1 MQDIFSINNSHFL
14 ASNTLVPQ
22 SHMTTIIA
30 LNADLWHK
38 RKLESVV
45 TLRCMISITSWCII
59 KAWNFGFCKML
70 NAKPLGS
77 NFTME
82 ATHLGTVP
90 NLEVNPPAMN
100 QIILFV
106 ATTHKHNRVVTKRR
120 FSCQPQSTTSAYQYI
135 FRTSG
140 NASPVY
146 TWIICQV
153 HLHAAL
159 EKTGAM
165 TSTHLHK
172 CQSSIHAP
180 DFRIVL
186 SLWKKF
192 RPKSWHFELLRCA
205 CRSHSWGI

>member
-1 MQDIFSINNSHFL
+1 LDPILQWKSLTWAQYPTLKSI
-14 ASNTLVPQ
+14 PQ
-22 SHMTTIIA
+22 PWTRS
-30 LNADLWHK
+30 
-38 RKLESVV
+38 
-45 TLRCMISITSWCII
+45 
-59 KAWNFGFCKML
+59 FCSL
-70 NAKPLGS
+70 P
-77 NFTME
+77 
-82 ATHLGTVP
+82 HH
-90 NLEVNPPAMN
+90 
-100 QIILFV
+100 I
-106 ATTHKHNRVVTKRR
+106 ATTHKHNRVECNNKRR

-140 NASPVY
+140 NASAVY

-186 SLWKKF
+186 SLWKKS
-192 RPKSWHFELLRCA
+192 RPKAWHFELLRCA
-205 CRSHSWGI
+205 CVSHSWGI